1 MPRTIAD
8 KRERWVWLET
18 KPANPEAVT
27 AAEANAGIRMECDLL
42 SSDSRLSPT
51 ASDTIN
57 ERAICEATN
66 AQAPTNGN
74 FEGRLAVFRDVDPAT
89 GLPVADGDVVF
100 NAVVRKGTRGWIL
113 KSKGPLYTEDFA
125 ADHPY
130 SLFEVVTDEPQD
142 PQDRGGYIKDVVPL
156 LPQDMWTQ
164 RKIAAGA

>member
-18 KPANPEAVT
+18 EPADPTAVT

-57 ERAICEATN
+57 ERAICESTN

-74 FEGRLAVFRDVDPAT
+74 AEGRLAVFRDIDPDT
-89 GLPVADGDVVF
+89 GLPVASGDEVF
-100 NAVVRKGTRGWIL
+100 AAVSTKGTRGWVL

-130 SLFEVVTDEPQD
+130 SLYEVVTDEPQE
-142 PQDRGGYIKDVVPL
+142 PSDRGGYIKDVVPL
-156 LPQDMWTQ
+156 LVQDFWTHK
-164 RKIAAGA
+164 RIAAGV